1 MILLEKN
8 GRISISKRTRHIN
21 IHYFFITDRIKKGEL
36 HVKYCPTKEM
46 KADFFTK
53 PLQGKLFRKFRDWLM
68 NLQDD
73 DTLDTKYPED
83 HMSVLNE
90 VQTSKEYLIKLT
102 TLIRKMY
109 DEIKKDDIDNT
120 GIID

>member
-1 MILLEKN
+1 
-8 GRISISKRTRHIN
+8 
-21 IHYFFITDRIKKGEL
+21 
-36 HVKYCPTKEM
+36 
-46 KADFFTK
+46 
-53 PLQGKLFRKFRDWLM
+53 M

-102 TLIRKMY
+102 TLSCKMY
-109 DEIKKDDIDNT
+109 DEIKKDDTENT
-120 GIID
+120 GILD

>member
-1 MILLEKN
+1 
-8 GRISISKRTRHIN
+8 
-21 IHYFFITDRIKKGEL
+21 
-36 HVKYCPTKEM
+36 M

-102 TLIRKMY
+102 TLSCKMY
-109 DEIKKDDIDNT
+109 DEIKKDDTENT
-120 GIID
+120 GILD